1 MSDKRRVPENELSDS
16 EDEGDGRR
24 DERSYKERPSIME
37 NDRGPEYAWFDL
49 LLQKYMI

>member
-24 DERSYKERPSIME
+24 DERSYKEKSSIMDH
-37 NDRGPEYAWFDL
+37 DRGPGFA
-49 LLQKYMI
+49 